1 MNRNVLLLA
10 LSQALMMTVVSL
22 VLSSSAL
29 VGISLSVSAGLATVP
44 LAAQYLATMLS
55 LHVLSSLMARFGRR
69 PVFIGGALVGA
80 AGLTLAVIGILL
92 GSFVVF
98 ALAGLGVGVLGAAGQ
113 FYRFAAV
120 DAVPPEQKGQ
130 AISLTLTGGV
140 LAAFLGPF
148 IARNTRDWLGTP
160 FLGSFLVLVG
170 VALLAALLAFFL
182 RLPSPL
188 PAAALRQ
195 PRPLREIA
203 RQGRFRLALAGG
215 VVGYAIMNLLMTATP
230 LAMMCARLDFAAT
243 ATVIQWHLVAMF
255 APSFLTGSLIRR
267 LGVLQVMLLGG
278 ALTLAAIGVALSGD
292 ELFHFGIALALVG
305 IGWNFMYVGATTLL
319 TETYREEEK
328 ALVQAGND
336 GLVFLGVTVATLSAG
351 PLVDGLG
358 WEWVNAAAVLPVLLV
373 MAGVLIALRRT
384 RPVLASSA

>member
-1 MNRNVLLLA
+1 L
-10 LSQALMMTVVSL
+10 
-22 VLSSSAL
+22 
-29 VGISLSVSAGLATVP
+29 
-44 LAAQYLATMLS
+44 
-55 LHVLSSLMARFGRR
+55 FG
-69 PVFIGGALVGA
+69 A
-80 AGLTLAVIGILL
+80 
-92 GSFVVF
+92 
-98 ALAGLGVGVLGAAGQ
+98 
-113 FYRFAAV
+113 
-120 DAVPPEQKGQ
+120 
-130 AISLTLTGGV
+130 
-140 LAAFLGPF
+140 
-148 IARNTRDWLGTP
+148 P

-188 PAAALRQ
+188 PAAVLRQ

-215 VVGYAIMNLLMTATP
+215 VVGYGIMNLLMTATP

-267 LGVLQVMLLGG
+267 LGVMQVMLLGG

-292 ELFHFGIALALVG
+292 ELLHFGIALALVG

-336 GLVFLGVTVATLSAG
+336 GLVFLGVTAATLAAG

-358 WEWVNAAAVLPVLLV
+358 WERVNIVAVLPVVLV
-373 MAGVLIALRRT
+373 MAGVLRALGRP